1 MFAFKPMQPGM
12 QNCVYA
18 FAAVLENAHASIENS
33 GVSLFFPYFF
43 CIFLC

>member
-1 MFAFKPMQPGM
+1 MFAFKRMQPGM

-33 GVSLFFPYFF
+33 GVSLFFFPYFF
-43 CIFLC
+43 VLC